1 MKSYKNAFNLG
12 SYSNYFFSFWVDRAS
27 HHSTFTKSGDKVRT
41 DRIGGGMYLYSA
53 GRGILT
59 RMAMQ
64 RRGIRIGKPGTLKVY
79 YAILITWGWIA
90 VITIIMAVDAL
101 L

>member
-1 MKSYKNAFNLG
+1 
-12 SYSNYFFSFWVDRAS
+12 
-27 HHSTFTKSGDKVRT
+27 
-41 DRIGGGMYLYSA
+41 MYLYSA